1 MNEKGEWV
9 KEQERHPRRKQVVM
23 TPEEV
28 YDELLRLGFT
38 KEQATRVKLAVGRVG
53 TPLRP
58 VGGNYP

>member
-1 MNEKGEWV
+1 MTEKGEWL

-28 YDELLRLGFT
+28 ESELLRLGFT
-38 KEQATRVKLAVGRVG
+38 EEQARRVKLAVGRVG

-58 VGGNYP
+58 VGRGDA